1 MANANEIYVAAGFI
15 EKGGISSLRDVP
27 AADFIAAYAAHLKK
41 GGKIE
46 LPEWV
51 DVVKTACEYI
61 SPRFVRR
68 ELR

>member
-1 MANANEIYVAAGFI
+1 MANSDEVYLAAGFI
-15 EKGGISSLRDVP
+15 PKGTVSSLRDVA

-51 DVVKTACEYI
+51 DVVKTAGECWCC
-61 SPRFVRR
+61 
-68 ELR
+68 